1 MKLKLLTAVLTICA
15 ATAMFSGCGK
25 DEVTIGQGDPGDELS
40 KCLKLSSKGKH
51 EDAIQCLEMFKA
63 RYPQTRQGQ
72 EAELLIGDSYFA
84 RKDYLL
90 AAESYAAFVKLYPLH
105 PKVDYAHYRIGVCY
119 YNEAPKAIDRDIKYL
134 DEAIIHLKAVARAY
148 ADSEYR
154 EAAIATL
161 RSARARLAKRQFYVG
176 RFYFKRGEYKACL
189 NRFDEVAEVFPDSG
203 LADRSLYYMVEA
215 NLGLGDL
222 ASARN
227 AYGKLA
233 ARYPDSKYAKRAE
246 QKMLRAVEKKS

>member
-15 ATAMFSGCGK
+15 AAAMFSGCGK
-25 DEVTIGQGDPGDELS
+25 DQVTIGQGDPGDELS

-105 PKVDYAHYRIGVCY
+105 PKVD
-119 YNEAPKAIDRDIKYL
+119 
-134 DEAIIHLKAVARAY
+134 
-148 ADSEYR
+148 
-154 EAAIATL
+154 
-161 RSARARLAKRQFYVG
+161 
-176 RFYFKRGEYKACL
+176 
-189 NRFDEVAEVFPDSG
+189 
-203 LADRSLYYMVEA
+203 
-215 NLGLGDL
+215 
-222 ASARN
+222 
-227 AYGKLA
+227 
-233 ARYPDSKYAKRAE
+233 
-246 QKMLRAVEKKS
+246 